1 MAVTSTEASQ
11 TLARE
16 ELLDEAKRIV
26 SGVRDETYG
35 TPENSFTTIAD
46 FWSTYL
52 VRRGILPTGGFMEAH
67 DVANMMSLLKLARL
81 AADPSHEDSY
91 VDLAGYAATG
101 YEVSR

>member
-26 SGVRDETYG
+26 SGVRDEAYG
-35 TPENSFTTIAD
+35 TPEDSFSTIAD
-46 FWSTYL
+46 FWRVYL
-52 VRRGILPTGGFMEAH
+52 ARRGLIPAGVFLEPH